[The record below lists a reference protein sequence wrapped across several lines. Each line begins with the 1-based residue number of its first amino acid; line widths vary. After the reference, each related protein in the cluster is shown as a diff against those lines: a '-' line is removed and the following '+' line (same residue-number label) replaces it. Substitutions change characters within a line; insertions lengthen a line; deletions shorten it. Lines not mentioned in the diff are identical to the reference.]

1 MSLDDYHNI
10 KSLFTAIKATVAL
23 QMVLMNETGFL
34 DSHNLSEVSYDENS
48 LNDVAKMETVEKVFR
63 HILEINDILKQI
75 EPEDE

>member
-1 MSLDDYHNI
+1 
-10 KSLFTAIKATVAL
+10 
-23 QMVLMNETGFL
+23 MVLMNETGFL